1 MRPCGKGVE
10 TMTLEELIDRFTE
23 VADDPKSYVTDWK
36 QRTGRK
42 AFGVMACTFG
52 PEEVIYAAGALPV
65 GTWGGNVTPD
75 EAFQYFPTFYCS
87 LLTGTLQ
94 LGIQG
99 SYDDV
104 MDAFVCGTGCDGLQD
119 MMEDWRLAVPNIP
132 VIQCVYPQ
140 RRDLEVC
147 KDYMIAELRIAAGK
161 MTELTGQKVDDLGLE
176 RSIKLYN
183 AHRAAM
189 RRFSELAADHLDVVT
204 PLVRRNIFKSARFM
218 DKAEHLD
225 LMNQLNEALANRS
238 VYDFDGIRAIATGI
252 IIDSEDVLKTLE
264 ENRIGIVG
272 DDIVAESK
280 LYETD
285 VKNGIDLYYQL
296 AQQWCDRR
304 GCSILEDY
312 KKVRGPMLLDLA
324 KERNAECVVVCSL
337 KFCEPEAYDYPVIR
351 RVFAEGGL
359 PELHIEVENTYA
371 MNEQVATRI
380 QTFRE
385 MLGK

>member
-1 MRPCGKGVE
+1 MNQE
-10 TMTLEELIDRFTE
+10 TLIARFSE
-23 VADDPKSYVTDWK
+23 VANDPKSYVMDWK
-36 QRTGRK
+36 ERTGRK

-52 PEEVIYAAGALPV
+52 PEEVIYASGALPV
-65 GTWGGNVTPD
+65 GTWGGNVAPN

-99 SYDDV
+99 SYDGAL
-104 MDAFVCGTGCDGLQD
+104 DAFVCGTGCDGLQD
-119 MMEDWRLAVPNIP
+119 MMEDWKLAVPNIP
-132 VIQCVYPQ
+132 VIACVYPQ

-147 KDYMIAELRIAAGK
+147 KEYMIKELRLAAQQ
-161 MTELTGQKVDDLGLE
+161 MTELTGQKIDDLGLE
-176 RSIKLYN
+176 ASIKLYN

-189 RRFSELAADHLDVVT
+189 REFAALAADHLDVVT
-204 PLVRRNIFKSARFM
+204 PIVRRNVFKSARFM
-218 DKAEHLD
+218 DKAEHLE
-225 LMNQLNEALANRS
+225 LMQQFNEELKARP

-252 IIDSEDVLKTLE
+252 IIDSEDVLQSLE

-296 AQQWCDRR
+296 AQQWCDRK
-304 GCSILEDY
+304 GCSIFEDY

-324 KERNAECVVVCSL
+324 KERKADCVVVCSL

-351 RVFAEGGL
+351 RVFADGGL

-371 MNEQVATRI
+371 MNEQVGTRI